1 MYKGKPLLGANFRR
15 DHPYQKNLSLFY
27 LFNEGGGNIVTDIQS
42 RVQGTLSGFTHSR
55 GSGWYGSL
63 FGSGIQFNG
72 SPNWITLG
80 QKDYCQ
86 GSFSISAWIKIL
98 ATADANGSYIF
109 TSDQSL
115 GTGTAAYVR
124 FAYTQARNL
133 FLKVGSNNSSVIT
146 ISTNTLNLDTW
157 YHVVATCDSTGTTS
171 TVNIYVNGIK
181 AGTTGSGSHQS
192 IVVANK
198 YCGIGAIDYIHTTP
212 LVIGY
217 VQGYIDHLRLYDKR
231 VLTTDDIMNL
241 YNEPFDDFDT
251 QTKKYYLLPSGTPRS
266 YGFIIG

>member
-1 MYKGKPLLGANFRR
+1 MQKTKPLLGTGLRQN
-15 DHPYQKNLSLFY
+15 HPLQRNLSLFY
-27 LFNEGGGNIVTDIQS
+27 LFNEGGGNTVTDIKS
-42 RVQGTLSGFTHSR
+42 RVPGTLSGFTHTR

-80 QKDYCQ
+80 QQNYCQ
-86 GSFSISAWIKIL
+86 GSFSICAWIKIL

-133 FLKVGSNNSSVIT
+133 FIKVGSNSSNVIA
-146 ISTNTLNLDTW
+146 ISTNTLNVDQW
-157 YHVVATCDSTGTTS
+157 YFVACTCSSTGSTS
-171 TVNIYVNGIK
+171 TVNLYVNGVK
-181 AGTTGSGSHQS
+181 AGTTASGSHQS
-192 IVVANK
+192 IAVSNK

-212 LVIGY
+212 MVLGY
-217 VQGYIDHLRLYDKR
+217 VQGYIDHLRLWDGR
-231 VLTTDDIMNL
+231 VLTPEEIAYL
-241 YNEPFDDFDT
+241 YYEPFDDFENPIR
-251 QTKKYYLLPSGTPRS
+251 KYYLFSNFSQS